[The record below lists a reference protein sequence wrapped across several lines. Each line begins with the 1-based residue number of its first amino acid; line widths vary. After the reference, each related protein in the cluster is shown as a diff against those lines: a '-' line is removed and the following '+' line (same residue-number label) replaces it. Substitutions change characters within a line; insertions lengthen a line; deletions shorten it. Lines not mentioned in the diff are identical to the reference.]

1 MVSRIRWAS
10 GPCPSRYSQDVSI
23 RSGRHLNSVPL
34 NSDAVPLNPASCL
47 WAAYH
52 MGLRLG
58 SRGRIKI
65 LKNET
70 AARGS
75 EMATAV
81 GTETKTQTE
90 AEEGRRRNYHPVWTH
105 SLCTTLK
112 CMTLARHR
120 AKPNPVRFYIF
131 KGANGVG
138 CPRPIFVGKND
149 ARAQRQDARS
159 VPAGSGGPFF

>member
-1 MVSRIRWAS
+1 M
-10 GPCPSRYSQDVSI
+10 
-23 RSGRHLNSVPL
+23 PL
-34 NSDAVPLNPASCL
+34 SSDAVPLNPAGCL

-81 GTETKTQTE
+81 GTETETQTE

-120 AKPNPVRFYIF
+120 AKPYPVGFIF
-131 KGANGVG
+131 LKALTG
-138 CPRPIFVGKND
+138 
-149 ARAQRQDARS
+149 
-159 VPAGSGGPFF
+159 